1 MPPLLKLQKIIT
13 GVEGLGT
20 WQPTQRDEPPS
31 NQGWS
36 VQKWLLAVEGR
47 RAWLHRSPPHGRMEK
62 IKKTNE
68 KMEIPPSS
76 LGCTLTLTEWPL
88 WVSPAHGCTRLR
100 HIFRFPSVFLIF
112 CGGLGQTSREA
123 CSLSWTAIIISID
136 GFSVPPSIS
145 IPNYAVERSAVAN
158 NQINEFGYLD
168 SIIASPSVCPTRTII
183 LYLEIWAQT
192 DGGWILPWGRGSF
205 LLSTERPHI
214 TAT

>member
-1 MPPLLKLQKIIT
+1 MCLPFWICRKLSQQSKASER
-13 GVEGLGT
+13 GN
-20 WQPTQRDEPPS
+20 PPS
-31 NQGWS
+31 VMNHHPIRADRFRSGNLSLRGEGHDCIARHHMEGW
-36 VQKWLLAVEGR
+36 KKER
-47 RAWLHRSPPHGRMEK
+47 RMKRWRFPAH
-62 IKKTNE
+62 
-68 KMEIPPSS
+68 
-76 LGCTLTLTEWPL
+76 GCTRTEWPL
-88 WVSPAHGCTRLR
+88 WVSPAHGCTQLC
-100 HIFRFPSVFLIF
+100 HIFRFPLAVPDF
-112 CGGLGQTSREA
+112 CGGLGRTSREA

-145 IPNYAVERSAVAN
+145 IPNYTVERSAVAN

-192 DGGWILPWGRGSF
+192 DGGRIPPWGRGSF